1 MYPFSRVAKQ
11 GRREKI
17 TKWVS
22 SQCLTIFLFFLDSSV
37 TRWNDRAVSVIEVA
51 DTGLFLLSSQ
61 CPDTGIQLNLQV

>member
-22 SQCLTIFLFFLDSSV
+22 SQCLTIFFFFWIPAS
-37 TRWNDRAVSVIEVA
+37 RAGM
-51 DTGLFLLSSQ
+51 TGL
-61 CPDTGIQLNLQV
+61 